1 MRVLLVS
8 ANTLREPYPV
18 YPLGLD
24 YVAGA
29 IAQNHQ
35 VQIMDMNNPGGY
47 DSLAAVINDFS
58 PDIIGLSLRNID
70 NTDTTDPRGFIGQYR
85 KIVDVIRKNS
95 DARLILGGS
104 GFTIFPAETMQAL
117 DADFGVIGEGE
128 RLALLLNAIENHK
141 DAGTIPGVVTSETPE
156 SLAEPWQGRI
166 TRRVNSNSA
175 NLQFYLQNGGMLNLQ
190 TKRGCHFKCI
200 YCTYPHI
207 EGHHLRLMDPAETA
221 AAALK
226 LQASGAKYFFI
237 TDSVFNA
244 DCAHSLAV
252 AGAFKKSGVSIPW
265 GAFFAPLKQP
275 EDYFRILADA
285 GLAHVEFGTD
295 SLSNPVLTSYRKP
308 FRNQQIFK
316 SHQAA
321 IDAGLYVAHYFLLG
335 GPGENQQTLK
345 ETLTKVGDL
354 EKSALFFFCG
364 MRIYPGTELYDIAV
378 NEGQI
383 AKGVSILEPVFYRSP
398 VIDPDEIVRQV
409 RQAAGERIN
418 WVIGAGGQD
427 TAKIIARLYQRGH
440 CGPMWEYLIRFGQ
453 PLL

>member
-1 MRVLLVS
+1 MKVLLVS

-29 IAQNHQ
+29 IAENHH
-35 VQIMDMNNPGGY
+35 VQIVDMNSLGGH
-47 DSLAAVINDFS
+47 DSLATVIKEFS
-58 PDIIGLSLRNID
+58 PDAIGLSLRNID

-85 KIVDVIRKNS
+85 TIVAVIRKHS

-117 DADFGVIGEGE
+117 DADYGVIGEGE
-128 RLALLLNAIENHK
+128 RLALLLNAIENRK
-141 DAGTIPGVVTSETPE
+141 DAGTIVGVITPE
-156 SLAEPWQGRI
+156 THKSLPEPWEGKI
-166 TRRVNSNSA
+166 TRWINPNFA

-190 TKRGCHFKCI
+190 TKRGCHYKCV

-207 EGHHLRLMDPAETA
+207 EGHHLRLVDPEETA

-226 LQASGAKYFFI
+226 LQASGAEYFFI

-244 DCAHSLAV
+244 DCSHSLAV
-252 AGAFKKSGVSIPW
+252 ARAFKKNGVSIPW

-275 EDYFRILADA
+275 EDYFRIMADA
-285 GLAHVEFGTD
+285 GLTHVEFG
-295 SLSNPVLTSYRKP
+295 LSSYRKP
-308 FRNQQIFK
+308 FRDQQIFEI
-316 SHQAA
+316 HQAA

-335 GPGENQQTLK
+335 GPGENPQTLN
-345 ETLTKVGDL
+345 ETLTRVSSLK
-354 EKSALFFFCG
+354 KSALFFFCG
-364 MRIYPGTELYDIAV
+364 MRIYPGTALYEIAV

-383 AKGVSILEPVFYRSP
+383 EKGLSILEPVFYRSP
-398 VIDPDEIVRQV
+398 LMV

-418 WVIGAGGQD
+418 WIIGAGGED
-427 TAKIIARLYQRGH
+427 TAEIISRLYQRGH
-440 CGPMWEYLIRFGQ
+440 CGPMWEYLIRLG
-453 PLL
+453 